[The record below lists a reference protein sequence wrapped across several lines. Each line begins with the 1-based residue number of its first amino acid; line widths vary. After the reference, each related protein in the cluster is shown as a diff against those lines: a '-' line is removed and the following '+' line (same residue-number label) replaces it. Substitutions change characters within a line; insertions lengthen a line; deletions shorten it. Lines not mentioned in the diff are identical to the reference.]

1 MKNVQG
7 RTIWYALLFA
17 LGAVLFVLAQ
27 FMEKIEGFWSGMGL
41 GFVLISAI
49 RLVQLKRYKNDPAYA
64 KKITVKNNDER
75 NQYLSSQARSSS
87 FSYSII
93 IEGIVIIAL
102 HGLGMTEMGRVV
114 GMVMCGQLVLYWG
127 SYFLLRSK
135 Y

>member
-7 RTIWYALLFA
+7 RTMWYASLFV
-17 LGAVLFVLAQ
+17 LGAVLFVLAE
-27 FMEKIEGFWSGMGL
+27 FMNVIDDFWSGMGL

-49 RLVQLKRYKNDPAYA
+49 RLVQLGRYKNDPAYA

-75 NQYLSSQARSSS
+75 NQYLSSRARSSS

-93 IEGIVIIAL
+93 LEGVVVIAL
-102 HGLGMTEMGRVV
+102 HVLGMPEMGQIVA
-114 GMVMCGQLVLYWG
+114 MVLCGQLVLYWG